1 MRKLGISIY
10 PDKSDF
16 TEMKNYIFTMSK
28 VGCKRIFA
36 NLLMSDKTKAEIKS
50 ICAELFAYAQEL
62 GYEIIVDIN
71 PKRLKE
77 LEIDL
82 QDLSFFKEINVD
94 GLRLDQGF
102 SGLEE
107 SLLTYNDEGLSIEIN
122 MSVDTHAIDNI
133 MDYQPNI
140 YNLRGCHNFYPHKYT
155 ALPLDFFQ
163 KTSKK
168 FNAYKLRTAA
178 FVCSQ
183 NKNTFG
189 PWQVTDGLPTLEMHR
204 YLPLHV
210 QIKHLVAL
218 GLVDDIIISNC
229 YPSEE
234 EIAQLAGLS
243 LEKPVFD
250 VEINADVPELMRKII
265 LDEKHFY
272 RGDASNYLIR
282 STMSRVKYRGHD
294 FPLFNPQREIKK
306 GDLIIESSEYGHYAG
321 ELQIA
326 KADMENTGLS
336 NVVGRIVP
344 EELFI
349 LDSLKLWQKFG
360 FRLKK

>member
-1 MRKLGISIY
+1 MRRLGISIY
-10 PDKSDF
+10 PDKSNF
-16 TEMKNYIFTMSK
+16 EEMKNYIAIMAKSS
-28 VGCKRIFA
+28 CSRIFA
-36 NLLMSDKTKAEIKS
+36 NLLMPDKSKSEIKE
-50 ICAELFAYAQEL
+50 ICANLFAYAKGL

-77 LEIDL
+77 LDINL
-82 QDLSFFKEINVD
+82 NDLSFFKEINVD

-107 SLLTYNDEGLSIEIN
+107 SLLTYNDQGLSIEIN

-155 ALPLDFFQ
+155 ALPLDFFV
-163 KTSKK
+163 KTSAR

-189 PWQVTDGLPTLEMHR
+189 PWQVTDGLPTLEIHR
-204 YLPLHV
+204 YLPLAV
-210 QIKHLVAL
+210 QIKHLIAL

-229 YPSEE
+229 YPSTQ
-234 EIAQLAGLS
+234 EIAQLRDLS
-243 LEKPVFD
+243 LEKPIFD
-250 VEINADVPELMRKII
+250 IELNADVPELMRKII
-265 LDEKHFY
+265 LEEKHFY
-272 RGDASNYLIR
+272 RGDASDYLIR
-282 STMSRVKYRGHD
+282 STMSRVKYRGHN
-294 FPLFNPQREIKK
+294 FPLFNPQQNIKK
-306 GDLIIESSEYGHYAG
+306 GDLIIESSAYGHYAG

-326 KADMENTGLS
+326 KTDMQNTGLS
-336 NVVGRIVP
+336 NVVGHIVP

-360 FRLKK
+360 FRLQK

>member
-10 PDKSDF
+10 PDKSDY
-16 TEMKNYIFTMSK
+16 TEMQNYIEIMAK

-36 NLLMSDKTKAEIKS
+36 NLLMPDKTKAEIKA
-50 ICAELFAYAQEL
+50 ICAKLFAHAKDL

-71 PKRLKE
+71 HKRLKE
-77 LEIDL
+77 LEINL
-82 QDLSFFKEINVD
+82 NDLSFFQAINVD
-94 GLRLDQGF
+94 GIRLDQGF

-107 SLLTYNDEGLSIEIN
+107 SLLSYNEQGLSIEIN

-140 YNLRGCHNFYPHKYT
+140 YNLRACHNFYPHKYT
-155 ALPLDFFQ
+155 ALPLDFFK
-163 KTSKK
+163 KTSEK

-183 NKNTFG
+183 NKHTFG

-204 YLPLHV
+204 YLPLAV

-229 YPSEE
+229 YPSPS
-234 EIAQLAGLS
+234 EIEQLSELS
-243 LEKPVFD
+243 LEKPIFD

-265 LDEKHFY
+265 LEEKHFY
-272 RGDASNYLIR
+272 RGDASDYLIR
-282 STMSRVKYRGHD
+282 STMSRVKYKGEN
-294 FPLFNPQREIKK
+294 FPLFNPKSQIKK
-306 GDLIIESSEYGHYAG
+306 GDLIIESSQYGHYAG

-326 KADMENTGLS
+326 KTDMQNTGLS